1 MKTET
6 VTPTPKDRIRVLFAE
21 DDDMIREVTTMA
33 LRREGYDVVAVN
45 DGAEAIAALP
55 ILKPD
60 IIISDVRMPICD
72 GFAFLQHVRR
82 DPRFSLTP
90 FIIISARADTAD
102 QRMGMSLGA
111 EDYVT
116 KPFQP
121 EDLLKTIAI
130 RLERATTIR
139 RLQQEQQRFLC
150 RVLPHELRTPLVGIM
165 GYAELLTQIGG
176 SGETLGASQLL
187 DFGENLLR
195 SGKRLLKLTEDISL
209 WAWLEGQSLALR
221 EGKQA
226 DLVAQDVVPAQLE
239 HACRLC
245 ESDHGRGGD
254 LTFRTDPGRIRCLED
269 GFTQVVQNL
278 VENAFKFSLPGKPV
292 VVSGGVSGDYY
303 LIEIIDRG
311 RGMKPEQV
319 TQISTMRQFDRERF
333 EQQGLGMGLAIARA
347 FAELSGGRLELA
359 PNADGVGLAAR
370 LWIPFAKA

>member
-1 MKTET
+1 MKTGSD
-6 VTPTPKDRIRVLFAE
+6 TPTPKDRIRVLFAE

-55 ILKPD
+55 ILNPD

-82 DPRFSLTP
+82 EPRFSLTP

-121 EDLLKTIAI
+121 EDLLKTMAI

-165 GYAELLTQIGG
+165 GYSELLTQIGG

-359 PNADGVGLAAR
+359 PNADGGGLAAR
-370 LWIPFAKA
+370 FWIPLA